1 MSIEK
6 NEIEI
11 KPYNI
16 KELAQIYDMN
26 PRTFSLWI
34 NKMKNQLG
42 EKKGRYFDVN
52 QVEKII
58 NHLGIPGKTRKDVA

>member
-34 NKMKNQLG
+34 NKMKHQLG

-58 NHLGIPGKTRKDVA
+58 NHLGIPGKTKK

>member
-6 NEIEI
+6 REIEI

-16 KELAQIYDMN
+16 KELAAIYEMN
-26 PRTFSLWI
+26 PRTFSVWL
-34 NKMKNQLG
+34 NKLKHHIG

-52 QVEKII
+52 QVETII
-58 NHLGIPGKTRKDVA
+58 KLLGIPGKTTKEAA